1 MRSRFSETQAALAWA
16 FALGAFAATAGA
28 QEAPAAAAAIYEKVV
43 LDANV
48 LFDSNKSVLRA
59 AGRDTLD
66 AFIDRIRGLESQSV
80 RAIGYADRRGS
91 AESNQTLSEARVAAV
106 KAYLV
111 ARGVAAER
119 VRTRA
124 WGETRPITEAS
135 ECKDA
140 SNAKNVACM
149 QRDRHVFI
157 EISGARLAQ

>member
-16 FALGAFAATAGA
+16 FALGAFAGTVGA

-48 LFDSNKSVLRA
+48 LFDSNKSDLRA
-59 AGRDTLD
+59 GGRNTLD
-66 AFIDRIRGLESQSV
+66 AFIDRIRGL
-80 RAIGYADRRGS
+80 D
-91 AESNQTLSEARVAAV
+91 
-106 KAYLV
+106 
-111 ARGVAAER
+111 
-119 VRTRA
+119 
-124 WGETRPITEAS
+124 TEAS

-149 QRDRHVFI
+149 QPDRHVFI